1 MGRRRRRIRK
11 NKNGL
16 ITPRKLLEDGDW
28 RQLTFDEK
36 VFTCLVWCGFTNQEA
51 WQVINPLSEAAPNSR
66 AVMAG
71 RYSAQPQIKNYI
83 KLLNDGVRDALFEFK
98 GQKWKIGEWQCMD
111 AVANYRAAQEKG
123 VTYKPGEQY

>member
-1 MGRRRRRIRK
+1 M
-11 NKNGL
+11 
-16 ITPRKLLEDGDW
+16 ITPRKLLEEGDW

-71 RYSAQPQIKNYI
+71 RYVCQPQIKIYL
-83 KLLNDGVRDALFEFK
+83 KLLNDGVRDALLEFK
-98 GQKWKIGEWQCMD
+98 GQRWKIGEWQTED
-111 AVANYRAAQEKG
+111 AVALYLGSERKRGEYEELAKKKQKEKD
-123 VTYKPGEQY
+123 ERN